1 MLRHTLSYI
10 LIAECMIICTA
21 APAYLQNA
29 APVEPVNYD
38 KTYRAVRAKR
48 DIAIKTEI
56 MGDDVEDCELPHN
69 ADKAALADNFC
80 SNISAWYRNTKRPIK
95 KGDLVKHS
103 DLGFRT
109 APQSFPDPDNEVY

>member
-10 LIAECMIICTA
+10 FIAECMIICTA
-21 APAYLQNA
+21 APAYLQNG

-48 DIAIKTEI
+48 DIPAKTEI
-56 MGDDVEDCELPHN
+56 LGDDVEDCELPHDS
-69 ADKAALADNFC
+69 DKSALEDNFC

-95 KGDLVKHS
+95 KGELVKYR
-103 DLGFRT
+103 DLGFRF
-109 APQSFPDPDNEVY
+109 APQFFPDPDHEYY

>member
-10 LIAECMIICTA
+10 FIAECMIICTA

-29 APVEPVNYD
+29 APEEPVNYD

-69 ADKAALADNFC
+69 TDKSALEDNFC
-80 SNISAWYRNTKRPIK
+80 SNISAWYRKTKRSIK
-95 KGDLVKHS
+95 KGELVKHR
-103 DLGFRT
+103 DVGFRF
-109 APQSFPDPDNEVY
+109 APQFFPDPDNEYY